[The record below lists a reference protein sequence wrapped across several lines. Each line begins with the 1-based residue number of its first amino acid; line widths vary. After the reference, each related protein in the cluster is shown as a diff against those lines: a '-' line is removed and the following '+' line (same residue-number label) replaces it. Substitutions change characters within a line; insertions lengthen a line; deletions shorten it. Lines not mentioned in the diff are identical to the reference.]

1 MSKSVKGY
9 VWRAYAWPGR
19 PVQLER
25 LSGAVS
31 AATVLVDRPADGG
44 PYIRRGRRG
53 VDVFDTAEDALRAF
67 IRVTQSEAERL
78 ERELATK
85 REHSRQAEE
94 KFRVLGDSDGGG
106 K

>member
-1 MSKSVKGY
+1 MRKAVKGH
-9 VWRAYAWPGR
+9 VWRVFVWPGR

-44 PYIRRGRRG
+44 PYICRGRRG
-53 VDVFDTAEDALRAF
+53 VDVFDTAEEALRAF

-78 ERELATK
+78 ERKLATK
-85 REHSRQAEE
+85 REHIRQAEE
-94 KFRVLGDSDGGG
+94 KLLALGDSDGGG